1 MSKLKKALEKAREER
16 VGRSRTT
23 EAEIQEVKSSG
34 SLSPIAKEK
43 NEQGEIR
50 VTYSKTKVENIS
62 SSTFKRNRIFS
73 LFQEHEMTDEVKMLR
88 TQIINKLKEI
98 NGNTLLITSANPGEG
113 KTFLTINLGVSI
125 VQHLE
130 RTVLMV
136 DGDLRNPSKKHKNFS
151 HDFFGIEIVK
161 GLSDYLLG
169 QAEVSDILVNPG
181 IERLTILPAG
191 KPLSNSA
198 ELLGSTRMEKLAKDI
213 RSRYRSDRI
222 VLIDSPSL
230 LCTDPIVLSQY
241 VDGILLVVEDEKTSA
256 DDIKRMMEL
265 LKDKPVI
272 GTVLNKAKSEVRA
285 AYV

>member
-16 VGRSRTT
+16 SERGQSNIS
-23 EAEIQEVKSSG
+23 EIKTISSSDSD
-34 SLSPIAKEK
+34 SLTSKEK
-43 NEQGEIR
+43 TSQGEIH
-50 VTYSKTKVENIS
+50 VKYNQTKVENVLP
-62 SSTFKRNRIFS
+62 STFKRNRIFS
-73 LFQEHEMTDEVKMLR
+73 LYQEHEMTDEVKMLR

-136 DGDLRNPSKKHKNFS
+136 DADLRNPSKRHKNFS
-151 HDFFGIEIVK
+151 NDFFGIEIVK

-169 QAEVSDILVNPG
+169 QAEISDILVNPG

-198 ELLGSTRMEKLAKDI
+198 ELLGSTRMEALANDI
-213 RSRYRSDRI
+213 RNRYRSDRI

-230 LCTDPIVLSQY
+230 LCTDPIVLSHY

-265 LKDKPVI
+265 LKDKPVV

>member
-16 VGRSRTT
+16 GERGKTT
-23 EAEIQEVKSSG
+23 DPEVKKITSSG
-34 SLSPIAKEK
+34 SLSSIAKEK
-43 NEQGEIR
+43 NAQGEIH

-62 SSTFKRNRIFS
+62 PSTFKRNRIFS
-73 LFQEHEMTDEVKMLR
+73 FFQEHEMTDEVKMLR

-98 NGNTLLITSANPGEG
+98 KGNTLLITSANPGEG

-136 DGDLRNPSKKHKNFS
+136 DADLRNPSKKHQNFS
-151 HDFFGIEIVK
+151 QDFFGIEIFK

-198 ELLGSTRMEKLAKDI
+198 AAGVRPYGSTGQRYPQSLSF
-213 RSRYRSDRI
+213 RSHCFS
-222 VLIDSPSL
+222 
-230 LCTDPIVLSQY
+230 
-241 VDGILLVVEDEKTSA
+241 
-256 DDIKRMMEL
+256 
-265 LKDKPVI
+265 
-272 GTVLNKAKSEVRA
+272 
-285 AYV
+285 

>member
-16 VGRSRTT
+16 VGGMPGGDPL
-23 EAEIQEVKSSG
+23 KNDLLFSG
-34 SLSPIAKEK
+34 SQTKTISEK
-43 NEQGEIR
+43 NENGEIR
-50 VTYSKTKVENIS
+50 VTYSTTQVQNVEPAI
-62 SSTFKRNRIFS
+62 FKRNRIFS
-73 LFQEHEMTDEVKMLR
+73 QFQGHEMTDEVKMLR
-88 TQIINKLKEI
+88 TQILNKLKEI
-98 NGNTLLITSANPGEG
+98 QGNTLLITSANPGEG
-113 KTFLTINLGVSI
+113 KTFLTINLGISI
-125 VQHLE
+125 VQQLE

-136 DGDLRNPSKKHKNFS
+136 DADLRNPSKKHKNFS
-151 HDFFGIEIVK
+151 QDFLGFEIEK

-169 QAEVSDILVNPG
+169 QAEVSDILINPG

-191 KPLSNSA
+191 KPLPNSA
-198 ELLGSTRMEKLAKDI
+198 ELLGSGRMESLVKDI

-222 VLIDSPSL
+222 ILIDSPSL
-230 LCTDPIVLSQY
+230 LCTDPIVLSSY

-265 LKDKPVI
+265 LKDKPVV